1 MPQYREPLKL
11 RILQAMVDVVRHYPE
26 NASNRRLWSDRM
38 FYRDPLTRETFP
50 LSVLW
55 QDGGPRVAQHFVTAM
70 QLVRWRGVR
79 SVFVLPW
86 RIAPAAGPILRFRFS
101 AVPPGSI
108 SARYVP

>member
-11 RILQAMVDVVRHYPE
+11 RILQAMVDVMRHYPE

-79 SVFVLPW
+79 SAL
-86 RIAPAAGPILRFRFS
+86 RIALEDRS
-101 AVPPGSI
+101 GSW
-108 SARYVP
+108 SDREVSL